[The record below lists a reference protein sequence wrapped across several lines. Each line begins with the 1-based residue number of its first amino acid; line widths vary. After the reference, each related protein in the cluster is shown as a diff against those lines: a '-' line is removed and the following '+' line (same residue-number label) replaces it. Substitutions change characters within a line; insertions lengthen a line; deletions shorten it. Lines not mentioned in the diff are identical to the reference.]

1 VSGPFQNSQRFGES
15 VRLSAR
21 RPELLGVLVG
31 VLRLAPMIQY
41 HAPKVMGLGP

>member
-1 VSGPFQNSQRFGES
+1 MFGPLHNFHRFGEA

-31 VLRLAPMIQY
+31 VLRLAPKTLLEL
-41 HAPKVMGLGP
+41 AKLPCW